1 MRLFLATPISI
12 NLWLILKSFAKSKAS
27 FLSRGWGIVLES
39 GRINPRTREGPKAL
53 TANTAATDE
62 STPPLSPMTTPSE
75 LRSLTSRKMKSV
87 MILEALDGC
96 MVSTLYE
103 NYLIL
108 LGIFPLVFFYVLYL
122 SN

>member
-1 MRLFLATPISI
+1 
-12 NLWLILKSFAKSKAS
+12 
-27 FLSRGWGIVLES
+27 
-39 GRINPRTREGPKAL
+39 
-53 TANTAATDE
+53 
-62 STPPLSPMTTPSE
+62 MTTPSE

-108 LGIFPLVFFYVLYL
+108 LGIFPLVFFL
-122 SN
+122 SSIFLKRLKEEEKEKEKEHKQE